1 MRKTR
6 PQDYDPNFQQTK
18 GPQPEEIDMGDVVP
32 MKEHSPIAGA
42 LEEERTVRRS
52 TRTLRTPRTARTER
66 NGTNAPY
73 APQKRQI
80 KRHSFDIYIDQL
92 EELRVLKIEAMRRGE
107 ERGLSKMTREALEA
121 YLKKTNR
128 ITERTARTGP
138 TDLNAALVPYGA
150 YAKKT
155 DLTAL
160 FKFA

>member
-42 LEEERTVRRS
+42 LEEEEQSDVRPVRS
-52 TRTLRTPRTARTER
+52 ELPVRPEQNVRDQRPVR
-66 NGTNAPY
+66 
-73 APQKRQI
+73 PQKRQL

-92 EELRVLKIEAMRRGE
+92 EELRLLKIEAMRRGE

-121 YLKKTNR
+121 YLKDQR
-128 ITERTARTGP
+128 
-138 TDLNAALVPYGA
+138 
-150 YAKKT
+150 
-155 DLTAL
+155 
-160 FKFA
+160 